1 MGRKKGMSKI
11 ATPKNRK
18 AAKKIG
24 GTAASN
30 TTQRVTTIFK
40 PQTKQTKNNNE
51 KSLKPMLAPY
61 AYSARDAA
69 LFIGGFTTMTFAR
82 YRTNCDDVENQ
93 KDVL

>member
-18 AAKKIG
+18 PAKKIG

-51 KSLKPMLAPY
+51 KSLKFMAAP
-61 AYSARDAA
+61 
-69 LFIGGFTTMTFAR
+69 
-82 YRTNCDDVENQ
+82 
-93 KDVL
+93 